1 MSSAR
6 RLLTHLYSLYFGGGG
21 IICYMFSA
29 PEKNIEQLNLQPNQ
43 IVADF
48 GAGSGA
54 YTIAAAKAMNG
65 TGKVYAIDV
74 QKDLLTRLENT
85 CKEAHVSNVSFVWGN
100 LEQVGGTKL
109 RDQSV
114 DVAILSNVLFQ
125 TPDKKGVIEEIKR
138 VLKPG
143 GTLLVIDWTASYS
156 NMGPSSEQVVP
167 ELEARQL
174 VESLAFTFNRSL
186 NAGNFHYGLVFK
198 KGLYDSPDI
207 PKQYAVNR

>member
-1 MSSAR
+1 
-6 RLLTHLYSLYFGGGG
+6 
-21 IICYMFSA
+21 MFSS
-29 PEKNIEQLNLQPNQ
+29 PEKNIEQLNLLPNQ

-54 YTIAAAKAMNG
+54 YTIAAAKALNG

-85 CKEAHVSNVSFVWGN
+85 CKESNVSNVSFVWGN

-109 RDQSV
+109 SDQSV
-114 DVAILSNVLFQ
+114 DIAILSNVLFQ

-138 VLKPG
+138 VLKQG

-156 NMGPSSEQVVP
+156 SMGPTPLQVFP
-167 ELEARQL
+167 ELEARKL
-174 VESLAFTFNRSL
+174 VESSTFSFDRTL

-198 KGLYDSPDI
+198 KGLYNRGGTPEKH
-207 PKQYAVNR
+207 PVN

>member
-1 MSSAR
+1 M
-6 RLLTHLYSLYFGGGG
+6 LHVFCTG
-21 IICYMFSA
+21 
-29 PEKNIEQLNLQPNQ
+29 KNIEQLNLQPNQ

-65 TGKVYAIDV
+65 TGNVYAIDV

-125 TPDKKGVIEEIKR
+125 TPDKGGVIEEIKR
-138 VLKPG
+138 VLKQG
-143 GTLLVIDWTASYS
+143 GTFLVIDWTASYS
-156 NMGPSSEQVVP
+156 NMGPTPEQVFP
-167 ELEARQL
+167 ELEARKL
-174 VESLAFTFNRSL
+174 VESSTFTFDRTL
-186 NAGNFHYGLVFK
+186 NGGNFHYGLMFK
-198 KGLYDSPDI
+198 KVFITLPDQLGNI
-207 PKQYAVNR
+207 L